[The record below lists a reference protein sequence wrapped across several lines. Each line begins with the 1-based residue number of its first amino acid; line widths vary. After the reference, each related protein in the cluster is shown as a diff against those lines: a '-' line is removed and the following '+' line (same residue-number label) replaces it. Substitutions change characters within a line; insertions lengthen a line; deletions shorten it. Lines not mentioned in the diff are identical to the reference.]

1 MSSYSSV
8 HKGVHKA
15 LNEAINK
22 RGLIMK
28 RFASVAIVVLIIA
41 VFSAQNVFSQNPKEK
56 NFSGTHYYGQTH
68 KVYKL
73 DQGEMIIQFEPQGV
87 RVNDDAKELF
97 HEASVHIA
105 GLVFIG
111 KTGSRLRAFETW
123 TDANGD
129 KVVWE
134 LTEKASP
141 PTQPG
146 TVPGVAKIVSGTGK
160 YVGIQGTMDWVVRN
174 PMPFPEGTGRGI
186 CREEIKLVLPE

>member
-1 MSSYSSV
+1 
-8 HKGVHKA
+8 
-15 LNEAINK
+15 
-22 RGLIMK
+22 MK
-28 RFASVAIVVLIIA
+28 RFVWATIVFLIIA
-41 VFSAQNVFSQNPKEK
+41 VFTTENVFSQNPREK
-56 NFSGTHYYGQTH
+56 NFSGTHYYGQTK

-73 DQGEMIIQFEPQGV
+73 DQGQMIIQFESHGV

-111 KTGSRLRAFETW
+111 KSGSKLRAFETW

-146 TVPGVAKIVSGTGK
+146 TVPGTAKIVSGMGK
-160 YVGIQGTMDWVVRN
+160 YAGIQGTMDWVVRN
-174 PMPFPEGTGRGI
+174 PIPFPEGTGRGI
-186 CREEIKLVLPE
+186 CREEIKLVLAE